1 MHAVVVKA
9 TIGDFE
15 LAHKGLHEQV
25 VPRVSQAPGLVA
37 AYWTRS
43 DDRTNGVSMIV
54 FESEEAARGAAEMI
68 GNAPL
73 PETVAL
79 DSVEVREV
87 VANL

>member
-15 LAHKGLHEQV
+15 IAHKGLTEQV
-25 VPRVSQAPGLVA
+25 LPRVSNAPGLVA

-43 DDRTNGVSMIV
+43 EDKTNGVSMIV
-54 FESEEAARGAAEMI
+54 FESEEAARAASQMI
-68 GNAPL
+68 GNSP
-73 PETVAL
+73 PPDTVTL

-87 VANL
+87 IANL